1 MLNLKWET
9 DVTSRLSRRRF
20 GLALAI
26 PALTAPAFMGRSRA
40 HAASPVRIGYQKNGS
55 LVILRQ
61 QRRLE
66 ALGIPAEWIEFPS
79 GPPMLEALNAGAVDF
94 GATGDTPPIFA
105 QAAGADLLYAGG
117 QPVSGRNAAILVRKD
132 APIHKLGDLRGK
144 RLAFTKGSSA
154 HNFVVR
160 ALASASLGPGDV
172 QAVQLQPS
180 DAAAA
185 FRQGSIDAWAI
196 WDPFFAI
203 AQQEPGT
210 RVLTTA
216 ENIAPSNSFFLASRN
231 FAERDADRLLT
242 LLGAINE
249 AADWADRNPD
259 DLARIMAEVTG
270 VPLAV
275 QRVAAARGVYAVQA
289 VDDAIVAQQQA
300 IADSF
305 ATLRIIP
312 RRIDIRAAVWTPPRQ
327 IAGARP

>member
-1 MLNLKWET
+1 MT
-9 DVTSRLSRRRF
+9 PRLSRRRF
-20 GLALAI
+20 GLALAV
-26 PALTAPAFMGRSRA
+26 PALAPALLKPARA
-40 HAASPVRIGYQKNGS
+40 RAAAPVRIGYQKNGS

-61 QRRLE
+61 QNRLE
-66 ALGIPAEWIEFPS
+66 ALNIPAQWIEFPS

-117 QPVSGRNAAILVRKD
+117 QPISGRNSAILVRQD
-132 APIHKLGDLRGK
+132 SPIRSLGDLKGR

-160 ALASASLGPGDV
+160 ALASVSLGPGDI

-203 AQQEPGT
+203 AQQEAET

-216 ENIAPSNSFFLASRN
+216 ENLAPTNSFFLASRA
-231 FAERDADRLLT
+231 FAERDPDTLLT
-242 LLGAINE
+242 LLGTINE
-249 AADWADRNPD
+249 AADWAARNPD

-289 VDDAIVAQQQA
+289 VDDTIIAQQQA

-305 ATLRIIP
+305 AALRIIP
-312 RRIDIRAAVWTPPRQ
+312 RRIEIRAAVWTPPRR

>member
-1 MLNLKWET
+1 M
-9 DVTSRLSRRRF
+9 TSRLSRRRF
-20 GLALAI
+20 GLALAV
-26 PALTAPAFMGRSRA
+26 PALAAPALLKPSRA
-40 HAASPVRIGYQKNGS
+40 RAASPVRIGYQKNGS

-61 QRRLE
+61 QQRLE
-66 ALGIPAEWIEFPS
+66 ALSIPAQWIEFPS

-117 QPVSGRNAAILVRKD
+117 QPISGRNSAILVRKD
-132 APIHKLGDLRGK
+132 SPIRTLGELKGR

-160 ALASASLGPGDV
+160 ALASVSLGPSDI

-203 AQQEPGT
+203 AQQEPET
-210 RVLTTA
+210 RVLATA
-216 ENIAPSNSFFLASRN
+216 ENLAPSNSFFLASRA
-231 FAERDADRLLT
+231 FADRDADTLLT
-242 LLGAINE
+242 LLGTINE
-249 AADWADRNPD
+249 AADWAARNPD

-289 VDDAIVAQQQA
+289 MDDTIIAQQQA

-305 ATLRIIP
+305 AALRIIP
-312 RRIDIRAAVWTPPRQ
+312 RRIEIRVAVWTPPRQ

>member
-1 MLNLKWET
+1 M
-9 DVTSRLSRRRF
+9 TSRLSRRRF
-20 GLALAI
+20 GLLAGPALASTLAAPTLLTPS
-26 PALTAPAFMGRSRA
+26 PARA
-40 HAASPVRIGYQKNGS
+40 ATPVRIGYQKNGS

-66 ALGIPAEWIEFPS
+66 ALNIPAQWIEFPS

-117 QPVSGRNAAILVRKD
+117 QPVSGRNSAILVRKD
-132 APIHKLGDLRGK
+132 SAIRSLGDLKGR

-160 ALASASLGPGDV
+160 ALASVSLGPGDI

-203 AQQEPGT
+203 AQQEPET

-216 ENIAPSNSFFLASRN
+216 ENLAPSNSFFLASRA
-231 FAERDADRLLT
+231 FADRDADTLLT
-242 LLGAINE
+242 LLGAVNE
-249 AADWADRNPD
+249 AADWAARNPD

-289 VDDAIVAQQQA
+289 MDDTIIAQQQA

-305 ATLRIIP
+305 AALRIIP
-312 RRIDIRAAVWTPPRQ
+312 RRIEIRVAVWTPPRQ